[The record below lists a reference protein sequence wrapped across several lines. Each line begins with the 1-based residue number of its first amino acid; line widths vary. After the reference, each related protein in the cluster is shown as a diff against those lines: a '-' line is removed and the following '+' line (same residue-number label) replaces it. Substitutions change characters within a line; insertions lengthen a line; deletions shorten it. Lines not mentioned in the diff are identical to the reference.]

1 MTDLRTAAQQALEAM
16 LIPSVLVWL
25 SVGFVLWNW
34 NPETWAEGAR
44 FIFVGFSFVLTIP
57 PAVVICEENT

>member
-1 MTDLRTAAQQALEAM
+1 MTRAIKLLAAL
-16 LIPSVLVWL
+16 LIPSALVWL

-44 FIFVGFSFVLTIP
+44 FIFVGFSFFLTIT
-57 PAVVICEENT
+57 AVVIFGDVA

>member
-1 MTDLRTAAQQALEAM
+1 MSRAIKLLAAL

-44 FIFVGFSFVLTIP
+44 FIFVGFSFMFTLP
-57 PAVVICEENT
+57 VVGFFGDIV

>member
-1 MTDLRTAAQQALEAM
+1 MIRAIKLLAAL

-44 FIFVGFSFVLTIP
+44 FIFVGFSFMLTL
-57 PAVVICEENT
+57 AVVVFFGDIV

>member
-1 MTDLRTAAQQALEAM
+1 MTRAIKLLAAL

-57 PAVVICEENT
+57 AVVIFGDSA

>member
-1 MTDLRTAAQQALEAM
+1 MTRTIKLLAAL

-34 NPETWAEGAR
+34 NPETWVEGAR
-44 FIFVGFSFVLTIP
+44 FSFVGFSFVLTIP
-57 PAVVICEENT
+57 TVVIFGDIV